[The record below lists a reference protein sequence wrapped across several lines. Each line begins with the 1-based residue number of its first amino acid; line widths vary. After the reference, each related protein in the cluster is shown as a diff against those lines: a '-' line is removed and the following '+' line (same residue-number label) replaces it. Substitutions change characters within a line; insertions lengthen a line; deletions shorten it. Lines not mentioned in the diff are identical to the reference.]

1 MQSLTETTDVPI
13 LRPRWLNITEEPV
26 VCLASHITSDLVI
39 AGLSDGRIRLI
50 QYSTGE
56 SKETILAHK
65 MGLIQ
70 IQLSSC
76 GKKMATT
83 GEDNFIRIYLIDNF
97 KVTQTHQWKSKNWIE
112 QVLWNKES
120 LIFSSSKSLF
130 HWKEFSQ
137 DPELIETW
145 SHSISSLTISQNGNL
160 GVSGYSRFCLY
171 DIETLQIVKDF
182 EWKGQLENLRFSNRD
197 RFAVCSSTDMTIHIW
212 DLKKNKDLAMRGF
225 PQKILDMSFRNDG
238 LYMANCSGV
247 EVMIWDYMDPGPAGK
262 KPQILGPFDKP
273 IQFCKYQ
280 SKGKILASFGQDGVI
295 LFWRP
300 DLFDDRPLAIAGI
313 RDQAITQALWS
324 EDDKEVITGLSS
336 GYVACY
342 PAPEVVEK

>member
-1 MQSLTETTDVPI
+1 MQSLDQTADVPI
-13 LRPRWLNITEEPV
+13 IRPRWLNITEEPV
-26 VCLASHITSDLVI
+26 VCLTMHLASDLVV

-56 SKETILAHK
+56 SKETFSAHK

-70 IQLSSC
+70 AQLSPC
-76 GKKMATT
+76 GKKLATT
-83 GEDNFIRIYLIDNF
+83 GEDNFIRVYSMDGFIIN
-97 KVTQTHQWKSKNWIE
+97 QTHQWKSKTWIE
-112 QVLWNKES
+112 QVLWNDQN
-120 LIFSSSKSLF
+120 LIFSSSKNLYQWNDF
-130 HWKEFSQ
+130 AL

-145 SHSISSLTISQNGNL
+145 SHSISSLTISQNGSL

-171 DIETLQIVKDF
+171 DIETFEIVKDF

-262 KPQILGPFDKP
+262 KPQILGPFEQP

-280 SKGKILASFGQDGVI
+280 GKGKILASFGQDGVI

-342 PAPEVVEK
+342 PTPEVVEK